1 MKCSFRLTPC
11 EEAYSDLLSSLLG
24 AVGFDSFESTS
35 EGVDGYV
42 QSSEFSKEAVDE
54 VVSSFPISHVDISYT
69 TEEMADTDWNSSW
82 ESAFEPIR
90 ISDLAYR
97 VGFQDPKYFATA
109 FKKQFGVTPT
119 EYLEGLSNGKPT
131 TPQK

>member
-1 MKCSFRLTPC
+1 MN
-11 EEAYSDLLSSLLG
+11 
-24 AVGFDSFESTS
+24 VSTFIR
-35 EGVDGYV
+35 DIRM
-42 QSSEFSKEAVDE
+42 KEAQRVARQQPD
-54 VVSSFPISHVDISYT
+54 
-69 TEEMADTDWNSSW
+69 
-82 ESAFEPIR
+82 IR